1 MKNKELEKHLSEILE
16 AYVSDQNKL
25 NDLTP
30 ETNFITDLEINS
42 AHLVDVILDVEDKFN
57 IRIENEEMEQMTN
70 VGKSLE
76 IIQAKL
82 NDNV

>member
-1 MKNKELEKHLSEILE
+1 MKNSELEKHLSEILE
-16 AYVSDQNKL
+16 TYVSDKNKL
-25 NDLTP
+25 NNLNE

-42 AHLVDVILDVEDKFN
+42 AHLVDVILDVEDNFN
-57 IRIENEEMEQMTN
+57 IRIENEEMEQMIN

-82 NDNV
+82 ND

>member
-1 MKNKELEKHLSEILE
+1 MKNSELEKHLSEILE
-16 AYVSDQNKL
+16 AYVSDKKKL
-25 NDLTP
+25 NGLNE

-57 IRIENEEMEQMTN
+57 IRIENEEMEQMIN

-82 NDNV
+82 ND

>member
-1 MKNKELEKHLSEILE
+1 MKNSELEKHLSEILE
-16 AYVSDQNKL
+16 AYVSDKKKL
-25 NDLTP
+25 NGLNE

-57 IRIENEEMEQMTN
+57 ICIENEEMEQMIN

-82 NDNV
+82 ND

>member
-1 MKNKELEKHLSEILE
+1 MKNSELEKHLSEILE
-16 AYVSDQNKL
+16 TYVSDKNKL
-25 NDLTP
+25 NNLNE

-42 AHLVDVILDVEDKFN
+42 AHLVDVILDLEDKFN
-57 IRIENEEMEQMTN
+57 IRIENEEMEQMIN

-82 NDNV
+82 ND